1 MGYDPAPLRGSAKKP
16 RGEFSRNKPGSTT
29 LQFAERQEARPSGRR
44 LQFRHAEAKSILSK
58 TSGFI
63 AEAGFTHSLNP
74 ARNCTFGCTYCYVP
88 TMRVQAGLRP
98 EDWRR
103 WGQFTTFKSNAAE
116 LLRKQVRAEQI
127 VYCSPLVDPY
137 QPGEE
142 DERLMERIL
151 SALIENAPQVF
162 VIQTRGPLIVRDM
175 RLLEKLAQRTTL
187 RVSFSLT
194 TNREKVRRLYEP
206 HCASIADRVSAMKAL
221 REAGITV
228 HATLAPLLPCDPRQL
243 AELALEATDQDVI
256 GDPFHVRTVKKRGA
270 TTREEAARI
279 SARHG
284 FDPWHEPGFQSAVI
298 QTVRQHVEAAGRRFG
313 VGPRGFS
320 WLARP

>member
-1 MGYDPAPLRGSAKKP
+1 MTTRAD
-16 RGEFSRNKPGSTT
+16 SR
-29 LQFAERQEARPSGRR
+29 LARSSRRR
-44 LQFRHAEAKSILSK
+44 LQLRRTEAKSILSK

-88 TMRVQAGLRP
+88 TMRIQAGLQP

-116 LLRKQVRAEQI
+116 LLRKQLRPNQI
-127 VYCSPLVDPY
+127 IYCSPLVDPY

-151 SALIENAPQVF
+151 TALIDNPPGVF
-162 VIQTRGPLIVRDM
+162 VIQTHGPLIVRDM
-175 RLLEKLAQRTTL
+175 RLLAKLAQRTTL

-194 TNREKVRRLYEP
+194 TNRESVRRIYEP
-206 HCASIADRVSAMKAL
+206 HCASIADRVSTMKAL

-243 AELALEATDQDVI
+243 AELALEATGQDVV

-270 TTREEAARI
+270 TTRDEAPRI
-279 SARHG
+279 SRRRG
-284 FDPWHEPGFQSAVI
+284 FDSWHEPDFQSAVI
-298 QTVRQHVEAAGRRFG
+298 GIIRECVEAAGRRFE

-320 WLARP
+320 WLARPS